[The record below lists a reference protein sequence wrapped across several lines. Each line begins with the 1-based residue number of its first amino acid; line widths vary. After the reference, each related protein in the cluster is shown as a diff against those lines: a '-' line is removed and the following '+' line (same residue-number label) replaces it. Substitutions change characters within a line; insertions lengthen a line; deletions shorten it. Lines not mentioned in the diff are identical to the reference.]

1 VLVVAESPLF
11 RSGLSAALSRVP
23 EFEVAEERAA
33 LESAAL
39 ARDMDLVVW
48 ELAAVDRATLGRV
61 ADLLE
66 VTAAVF
72 LLGSEAGVSELV
84 RAGARG
90 VLFRDTDAERLRKAC
105 SAVLAGASVFD
116 EGMVELLIEPKRAEF
131 ASGVELT
138 PREQEVLGLLA
149 EGLSN
154 KLIAARLGISEHTA
168 KFHVNALLDKL
179 GAETRTE
186 AVVTAARRGLLM
198 F

>member
-1 VLVVAESPLF
+1 M
-11 RSGLSAALSRVP
+11 
-23 EFEVAEERAA
+23 EERAS
-33 LESAAL
+33 LETASL
-39 ARDMDLVVW
+39 AGDAELVVW
-48 ELAAVDRATLGRV
+48 ELASVDSATLGRV
-61 ADLLE
+61 ADLLD

-72 LLGSEAGVSELV
+72 LVGSEAGVSELV
-84 RAGARG
+84 RAGARA
-90 VLFRDTDAERLRKAC
+90 VLFRDTEAERLHRAC
-105 SAVLAGASVFD
+105 SAVLAGLSVFD
-116 EGMVELLIEPKRAEF
+116 AGVVEFLVEPRRAE
-131 ASGVELT
+131 APSGVELT